1 MSEGSKK
8 GCLLCPRECGADRE
22 LSSGVCSVPPGG
34 IMVARASLHMWEEP
48 CISGE
53 RGSGTIFFSG
63 CPLRCVYC
71 QNREISRG
79 EAGKMIDGE
88 RLSEIML
95 SLEERGAHNINM
107 VTPTHYT
114 DRIITAVKLARDR
127 GLSVPIVWNTSGY
140 ERVDT
145 LKKLEGTADIYL
157 TDFKYMSPL
166 MAKRYSSAEDYP
178 SVAAAALREMVSQQ
192 GRIVCDDDGMM
203 QRGVIVRHLVL
214 PGCVEDSK
222 AVIGHVYST
231 YGDSVILSLMSQYT
245 PMEGLEDFPELQ
257 RKLTPEEY
265 DEVVDYAAD
274 MGVENAF
281 IQEGEAASESFI
293 PPFDLEGV

>member
-1 MSEGSKK
+1 MQ
-8 GCLLCPRECGADRE
+8 CAPRRHHGGQSVAAYVGGA
-22 LSSGVCSVPPGG
+22 
-34 IMVARASLHMWEEP
+34 LH
-48 CISGE
+48 
-53 RGSGTIFFSG
+53 
-63 CPLRCVYC
+63 L
-71 QNREISRG
+71 RG
-79 EAGKMIDGE
+79 EGFRHDLFL
-88 RLSEIML
+88 RLSPQMRIL
-95 SLEERGAHNINM
+95 SEPGDLPGRAHNINM

>member
-1 MSEGSKK
+1 MIPEKTA
-8 GCLLCPRECGADRE
+8 GCMLCPRMCGADRAV
-22 LSSGVCSVPPGG
+22 SAGACSVPPGG

-79 EAGKMIDGE
+79 RSGRLIDEE

-95 SLEERGAHNINM
+95 SLEEKGAHNINM

-114 DRIITAVKLARDR
+114 ERIITAAALAREK

-140 ERVDT
+140 ERVGT
-145 LKKLEGTADIYL
+145 LRMLEGTVDIYL
-157 TDFKYMSPL
+157 TDFKYMSAAL
-166 MAKRYSSAEDYP
+166 AKRYSSAEDYP
-178 SVAAAALREMVSQQ
+178 AVAKAALREMVSQQ
-192 GRIVCDDDGMM
+192 GRIVYGDDGMM
-203 QRGVIVRHLVL
+203 KKGVIVRHLVL
-214 PGCVEDSK
+214 PGCTEDSK
-222 AVIGHVYST
+222 EVIDHVYSSC
-231 YGDSVILSLMSQYT
+231 GERVIISLMSQYT
-245 PMEGLEDFPELQ
+245 PMEGLGDYPEID
-257 RKLTPEEY
+257 RKLSPAEY
-265 DEVVDYAAD
+265 DEVVDHAVD
-274 MGVENAF
+274 IGVENAF

-293 PPFDLEGV
+293 PQFDLQGV